1 MEATALPKAP
11 VTIAIAPDLRDRL
24 DAAATAAERSRSY
37 IAGRAIKE
45 FLARQ
50 AETQQQDAAP

>member
-1 MEATALPKAP
+1 MEQTSTAKVPTCIGLP
-11 VTIAIAPDLRDRL
+11 PDLRDRL

-37 IAGRAIKE
+37 IAGLAIRE

-50 AETQQQDAAP
+50 AETQQRGTAP

>member
-11 VTIAIAPDLRDRL
+11 VTIALAPDLRDRL

-37 IAGRAIKE
+37 IAGLAIRE
-45 FLARQ
+45 YLARQ
-50 AETQQQDAAP
+50 AAAQQGDAP